1 MFDTKMRRLKDRVG
15 TPLARR
21 LHRVNPLLMSVLALI
36 AGLLAAYAA
45 YRNQYF
51 LAFGLWYLNRALDGL
66 DGLIARLSD
75 SQSDLGG
82 YVDIVTDYV
91 IYAALPIGLAA
102 GSPSNERYL
111 ALAFMLASF
120 YVNSAS
126 WMYLAAILEKR
137 SAHTPDPSIR
147 LRHSGQAQ
155 TTVVMP
161 AGLIGGFET
170 IIVYGVFLLF
180 PTYVVWLFSIF
191 GVLVFF
197 TAFQRVVW
205 AKKNIT

>member
-1 MFDTKMRRLKDRVG
+1 MFDTPLRKFKDRVG

-21 LHRVNPLLMSVLALI
+21 LSHVSPLVISALALVV
-36 AGLLAAYAA
+36 GLLAAYAA
-45 YRNQYF
+45 YRNQY
-51 LAFGLWYLNRALDGL
+51 LWAFGLWYLNRALDGL
-66 DGLIARLSD
+66 DGLIARLTV

-91 IYAALPIGLAA
+91 VYAALPIGLVA
-102 GSPSNERYL
+102 GSPSNELYL

-137 SAHTPDPSIR
+137 SQHGADT
-147 LRHSGQAQ
+147 Q

-197 TAFQRVVW
+197 TAFQRVAW
-205 AKKNIT
+205 AQKNLT

>member
-1 MFDTKMRRLKDRVG
+1 
-15 TPLARR
+15 
-21 LHRVNPLLMSVLALI
+21 
-36 AGLLAAYAA
+36 LLASYAA
-45 YRNQYF
+45 YRGQYGW
-51 LAFGLWYLNRALDGL
+51 AFGLWYLNRALDGL
-66 DGLIARLSD
+66 DGLIARLHD
-75 SQSDLGG
+75 GQSDLGG

-91 IYAALPIGLAA
+91 IYAALPIGLVA

-137 SAHTPDPSIR
+137 FAHTPDTD
-147 LRHSGQAQ
+147 

-180 PTYVVWLFSIF
+180 PSHIVWLFSIF

-205 AKKNIT
+205 AKRNL

>member
-1 MFDTKMRRLKDRVG
+1 MRHFKDRVG
-15 TPLARR
+15 TPLAKHMGRIS
-21 LHRVNPLLMSVLALI
+21 PLFMSMLALV

-45 YRNQYF
+45 YLGQYWW
-51 LAFGLWYLNRALDGL
+51 AFGLWYLNRALDGL
-66 DGLIARLSD
+66 DGLIARMHD
-75 SQSDLGG
+75 RQTDFGG

-91 IYAALPIGLAA
+91 IYAALPIGLVA

-120 YVNSAS
+120 YINSAS

-137 SAHTPDPSIR
+137 AQHNNT
-147 LRHSGQAQ
+147 Q
-155 TTVVMP
+155 TTIVMP
-161 AGLIGGFET
+161 PGLIGGFET
-170 IIVYGVFLLF
+170 IVVYGIFLIF
-180 PTYVVWLFSIF
+180 PTQIVWLFSIF

-205 AKKNIT
+205 AWRNL

>member
-1 MFDTKMRRLKDRVG
+1 MFDTKMRRLKDRVA
-15 TPLARR
+15 TPLAK
-21 LHRVNPLLMSVLALI
+21 HMSSVPPLFMSMLALV
-36 AGLLAAYAA
+36 AGLFASYAA
-45 YRNQYF
+45 YRGQYWW
-51 LAFGLWYLNRALDGL
+51 AFGLWYLNRAFDGL
-66 DGLIARLSD
+66 DGLIARLHD
-75 SQSDLGG
+75 GQTDLGG

-91 IYAALPIGLAA
+91 IYASLPIGLAA

-126 WMYLAAILEKR
+126 WMYLSAILEKR
-137 SAHTPDPSIR
+137 SARDSDTN
-147 LRHSGQAQ
+147 

-180 PTYVVWLFSIF
+180 PTHVVWLFSIF

-197 TAFQRVVW
+197 TAFQRLIW
-205 AKKNIT
+205 AKRNLT

>member
-1 MFDTKMRRLKDRVG
+1 MFDTPLRKFKDRVG

-21 LHRVNPLLMSVLALI
+21 LSRVSPLVMSAVALAV
-36 AGLLAAYAA
+36 GLLAAYAA
-45 YRNQYF
+45 YEQKYF
-51 LAFGLWYLNRALDGL
+51 WAFGLWYLNRALDGL
-66 DGLIARLSD
+66 DGLIARLTN

-91 IYAALPIGLAA
+91 VYAALPIGLVA
-102 GSPSNERYL
+102 GLPSNERYL

-126 WMYLAAILEKR
+126 WMYLSAILEKR
-137 SAHTPDPSIR
+137 SMHGTDTD
-147 LRHSGQAQ
+147 
-155 TTVVMP
+155 TTVIMP

-180 PTYVVWLFSIF
+180 PIYIVWLFSIF
-191 GVLVFF
+191 GALVFF
-197 TAFQRVVW
+197 TALQRVVW
-205 AKKNIT
+205 AKYNLT